1 MDPTRRHSQWN
12 RIDEAG
18 LVNDFLTYPVAFCI
32 VYLSMSGSLF
42 YLLIYG
48 RPACID
54 IIYVL

>member
-32 VYLSMSGSLF
+32 VYLSNEWIVVLLS
-42 YLLIYG
+42 YLQSS
-48 RPACID
+48 ACID

>member
-18 LVNDFLTYPVAFCI
+18 LVNDFLTYSVAFCI
-32 VYLSMSGSLF
+32 VYLSNEWIVVLLS
-42 YLLIYG
+42 YLQSS
-48 RPACID
+48 ACID